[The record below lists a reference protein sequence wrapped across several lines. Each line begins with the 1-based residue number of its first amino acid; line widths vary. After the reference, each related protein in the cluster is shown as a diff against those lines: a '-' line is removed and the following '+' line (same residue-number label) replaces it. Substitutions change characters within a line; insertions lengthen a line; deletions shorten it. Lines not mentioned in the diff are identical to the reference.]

1 MTLLEIVLIAV
12 GLAMDCFAVAIAS
25 SVSYGHYNWPKM
37 LRMGLFFGLFQGVMP
52 LFGWLAGVSFA
63 AQITAIDHWL
73 AFVILGYLGV
83 KMGVEGFKKN
93 DNDTCCHK
101 NTPFGSFKMLI
112 TLSFATSIDALA
124 TGLIFVPMGH
134 LIYTASG
141 IIALVSLVFTIL
153 GCIIGITFGKRF
165 KINVEL
171 IGGLILFAIGTKIL
185 IEHLWV
191 GC

>member
-1 MTLLEIVLIAV
+1 
-12 GLAMDCFAVAIAS
+12 
-25 SVSYGHYNWPKM
+25 
-37 LRMGLFFGLFQGVMP
+37 MP
-52 LFGWLAGVSFA
+52 LLGWLAGVSFA

-124 TGLIFVPMGH
+124 TGLIFVPMGY

-153 GCIIGITFGKRF
+153 GSIIGITFGKRF

-185 IEHLWV
+185 VEHLLV

>member
-1 MTLLEIVLIAV
+1 
-12 GLAMDCFAVAIAS
+12 
-25 SVSYGHYNWPKM
+25 
-37 LRMGLFFGLFQGVMP
+37 
-52 LFGWLAGVSFA
+52 
-63 AQITAIDHWL
+63 
-73 AFVILGYLGV
+73 
-83 KMGVEGFKKN
+83 
-93 DNDTCCHK
+93 
-101 NTPFGSFKMLI
+101 
-112 TLSFATSIDALA
+112 
-124 TGLIFVPMGH
+124 MGH

-185 IEHLWV
+185 VEHLLV

>member
-1 MTLLEIVLIAV
+1 MTLFEIALIAV

-25 SVSYGHYNWPKM
+25 SMSYGRYNWLKIV
-37 LRMGLFFGLFQGVMP
+37 RMAFFFGVFQGVMP
-52 LFGWLAGVSFA
+52 FIGWLAGVSFA
-63 AQITAIDHWL
+63 EHIAPFDHWV
-73 AFVILGYLGV
+73 AFVILGFLGI
-83 KMGVEGFKKN
+83 KMAIESFKKES
-93 DNDTCCHK
+93 DDDK
-101 NTPFGSFKMLI
+101 STPFGSYKMLI
-112 TLSFATSIDALA
+112 ALSFATSIDALA

>member
-37 LRMGLFFGLFQGVMP
+37 LRMGFFFGLFQGVMP
-52 LFGWLAGVSFA
+52 LLGWLAGVSFA
-63 AQITAIDHWL
+63 AQITAIVHWL

-83 KMGVEGFKKN
+83 KMGVEGFKK
-93 DNDTCCHK
+93 
-101 NTPFGSFKMLI
+101 TPFGSFKMLI

-185 IEHLWV
+185 VEHLLV

>member
-12 GLAMDCFAVAIAS
+12 GLVMDCFAVAIAS

-52 LFGWLAGVSFA
+52 LLGWLAGVSFA

-73 AFVILGYLGV
+73 AFVILDYLGV
-83 KMGVEGFKKN
+83 KMGVESFKP
-93 DNDTCCHK
+93 DTCCHK
-101 NTPFGSFKMLI
+101 NSPFGSFKMLI

-124 TGLIFVPMGH
+124 TGLIFVPIDH

-141 IIALVSLVFTIL
+141 IIALVSLLFTIL